1 MHERPDKH
9 LIAGLIA
16 SRGAHDLAAT
26 LSARCWPGGSDG
38 RNAVAAEWLRRWQ
51 PKRAIVALPQCGCA
65 AGRCQAC
72 N

>member
-1 MHERPDKH
+1 MPERPDKH

-16 SRGAHDLAAT
+16 GAGGDDLAAR

-38 RNAVAAEWLRRWQ
+38 RNAIAAEWLRRWQ
-51 PKRAIVALPQCGCA
+51 PRSATLSLPHCA
-65 AGRCQAC
+65 CPGGRCEAC

>member
-1 MHERPDKH
+1 MNERPDKH

-16 SRGAHDLAAT
+16 SAGGRDLAGT
-26 LSARCWPGGSDG
+26 LTARCWPGGSDG
-38 RNAVAAEWLRRWQ
+38 RNAIAAEWLRRWQ
-51 PKRAIVALPQCGCA
+51 PKPAIVALPECGCS